1 MEKIDKGIKLISV
14 SGKPG
19 TWYRADKYH
28 IENGKIVKN
37 TPSKTTTQQSDTT
50 TDGSTNTQQSDTTT
64 DGSTN
69 TQQSDTT
76 TDDSTNTQ
84 QSDTTTADSTNA
96 NNTAKNV
103 VSNVGNVIGQA
114 FTNAAT
120 AQGINDPQTGHY
132 NRQAALSEA
141 QAAKT
146 RADEQLARQEAYRNT
161 GDRALTESAKIAEAS
176 SAANIRNNQ
185 KAMSAEMG
193 GAAAT
198 MAAAK
203 NAAVDPMQ
211 NAMALKQAGYNR
223 QDRATQLAQTA
234 TSNQTAAEG
243 QRAQATQSLELAK
256 QQVQRNA
263 QADRVAKANEEQR
276 AAELEEIKARA
287 ALQNA
292 QAGKATA
299 EQQQT
304 ETDTEAQKQE
314 QKNQAISSIDDL
326 ISKGAKVS
334 EIYSA
339 YIKTPKTDQS
349 DVLRQIVGRYGQNS
363 ANAQEFYKIWK
374 TWNTKEGWDADPNL
388 AGKWENAD
396 QYMRNTLL
404 SDKRMKIIH
413 SPIGRTLMHFY
424 NGRT

>member
-1 MEKIDKGIKLISV
+1 MEKIDKGIKLVSV
-14 SGKPG
+14 SGQPG

-37 TPSKTTTQQSDTT
+37 MPSKMTTQQSDTT
-50 TDGSTNTQQSDTTT
+50 IDNSKNAQRSDVTTN
-64 DGSTN
+64 
-69 TQQSDTT
+69 
-76 TDDSTNTQ
+76 DSTKAKNTN
-84 QSDTTTADSTNA
+84 STV
-96 NNTAKNV
+96 KNV

-176 SAANIRNNQ
+176 SAANIRNIQ

-198 MAAAK
+198 MAAAN

-263 QADRVAKANEEQR
+263 QADRVAKADEEQR
-276 AAELEEIKARA
+276 AAELEETKARA

-314 QKNQAISSIDDL
+314 QKTQAISSIDDL

-334 EIYSA
+334 DIYSA

-349 DVLRQIVGRYGQNS
+349 DVLHQIVGRYGQNS
-363 ANAQEFYKIWK
+363 ANAQEFYNIWK

>member
-14 SGKPG
+14 SGEPG
-19 TWYRADKYH
+19 TCYRADKYH

-37 TPSKTTTQQSDTT
+37 TPSKMT
-50 TDGSTNTQQSDTTT
+50 TQQSDTTT

-120 AQGINDPQTGHY
+120 AQSINDPQTGHY
-132 NRQAALSEA
+132 NRQVALSEA

-276 AAELEEIKARA
+276 AAELEETKARA

-363 ANAQEFYKIWK
+363 ANAQEFYNIWK

>member
-1 MEKIDKGIKLISV
+1 MEKIDKGIKLVSV
-14 SGKPG
+14 SGQPG

-50 TDGSTNTQQSDTTT
+50 A
-64 DGSTN
+64 
-69 TQQSDTT
+69 T

-84 QSDTTTADSTNA
+84 QSDTTAADSKNAQQSDVTTNDSTKA
-96 NNTAKNV
+96 KNTNSTVKNV

-211 NAMALKQAGYNR
+211 NAMTLKQAGYNR

-263 QADRVAKANEEQR
+263 QADRVAKADEEQR
-276 AAELEEIKARA
+276 AAELEETKARA

-334 EIYSA
+334 DIYSA

-349 DVLRQIVGRYGQNS
+349 DVLHQIVGRYGQNS
-363 ANAQEFYKIWK
+363 ANAQEFYNIWK

>member
-64 DGSTN
+64 
-69 TQQSDTT
+69 
-76 TDDSTNTQ
+76 
-84 QSDTTTADSTNA
+84 ADSTNA
-96 NNTAKNV
+96 KNTAKKV
-103 VSNVGNVIGQA
+103 VSNVGNVIGQAFTNAGNIMGQA

-304 ETDTEAQKQE
+304 ETDTETQKQE

-363 ANAQEFYKIWK
+363 ANAQEFYNIWK

>member
-37 TPSKTTTQQSDTT
+37 TPSKMTTQQSDTT

-64 DGSTN
+64 
-69 TQQSDTT
+69 
-76 TDDSTNTQ
+76 
-84 QSDTTTADSTNA
+84 ADSTNA
-96 NNTAKNV
+96 KNTAKNV

-120 AQGINDPQTGHY
+120 AQSINDPQTGHY

-256 QQVQRNA
+256 QQVQQNA
-263 QADRVAKANEEQR
+263 QADRIAKANEEQR

-304 ETDTEAQKQE
+304 ETDTETQKQE

-339 YIKTPKTDQS
+339 YIKTPKTDQN

>member
-37 TPSKTTTQQSDTT
+37 TPSKMT
-50 TDGSTNTQQSDTTT
+50 TQQSDTTT

-120 AQGINDPQTGHY
+120 AQSINDPQTGHY

-276 AAELEEIKARA
+276 AAELEETKART

>member
-1 MEKIDKGIKLISV
+1 MEKIDKGIKLVSV
-14 SGKPG
+14 SGQPG

-37 TPSKTTTQQSDTT
+37 MPSKMTTQQSDTT
-50 TDGSTNTQQSDTTT
+50 IDNSKNAQQSDATT
-64 DGSTN
+64 N
-69 TQQSDTT
+69 
-76 TDDSTNTQ
+76 DSTKAKNTN
-84 QSDTTTADSTNA
+84 STV
-96 NNTAKNV
+96 KNV

-211 NAMALKQAGYNR
+211 NAMTLKQAGYNR

-263 QADRVAKANEEQR
+263 QADRVAKADEEQR
-276 AAELEEIKARA
+276 AAELEETKARA

-334 EIYSA
+334 DIYSA

-349 DVLRQIVGRYGQNS
+349 DVLHQIVGRYGQNS
-363 ANAQEFYKIWK
+363 ANAQEFYNIWK

-413 SPIGRTLMHFY
+413 SPIGRTLLHFY

>member
-37 TPSKTTTQQSDTT
+37 TTSKMTTQQSDTT
-50 TDGSTNTQQSDTTT
+50 TDG
-64 DGSTN
+64 
-69 TQQSDTT
+69 
-76 TDDSTNTQ
+76 STNTQ

-120 AQGINDPQTGHY
+120 AQSINDPQTGHY

-276 AAELEEIKARA
+276 AAELEETKARA

-363 ANAQEFYKIWK
+363 ANAQEFYNIWK

>member
-1 MEKIDKGIKLISV
+1 MEKIDKGIKLVSV
-14 SGKPG
+14 SGQPG

-37 TPSKTTTQQSDTT
+37 APSKTTTQRSDTT
-50 TDGSTNTQQSDTTT
+50 TN
-64 DGSTN
+64 
-69 TQQSDTT
+69 
-76 TDDSTNTQ
+76 DSTKAKNTN
-84 QSDTTTADSTNA
+84 STV
-96 NNTAKNV
+96 KNV

-132 NRQAALSEA
+132 NQQAALSEA

-263 QADRVAKANEEQR
+263 QADRLAKADEEQR
-276 AAELEEIKARA
+276 AAELEETKARA

-363 ANAQEFYKIWK
+363 ANAQEFYNIWK
-374 TWNTKEGWDADPNL
+374 TWNTKEDWDANPNL
-388 AGKWENAD
+388 VGKWENAD

>member
-1 MEKIDKGIKLISV
+1 MEKIDKGIKLVSV

-37 TPSKTTTQQSDTT
+37 TPSKMTTQQSDTT
-50 TDGSTNTQQSDTTT
+50 TDSSTNIQQSDT
-64 DGSTN
+64 
-69 TQQSDTT
+69 
-76 TDDSTNTQ
+76 
-84 QSDTTTADSTNA
+84 TTTADSTNA
-96 NNTAKNV
+96 KNTNNTAKNV

-203 NAAVDPMQ
+203 NAVVDPMQ
-211 NAMALKQAGYNR
+211 NAMTLKQAGYNR

-276 AAELEEIKARA
+276 AAELEETKARA

-363 ANAQEFYKIWK
+363 ANAQEFYNIWK

-388 AGKWENAD
+388 VGKWENAD

>member
-37 TPSKTTTQQSDTT
+37 TTSKMTTQQSDTT

-76 TDDSTNTQ
+76 TDGSTNTQ

-120 AQGINDPQTGHY
+120 AQSINDPQTGHY

-276 AAELEEIKARA
+276 AAELEETKARA

-363 ANAQEFYKIWK
+363 ANAQEFYNIWK

>member
-1 MEKIDKGIKLISV
+1 MEKIDKGIKLVSV
-14 SGKPG
+14 SGQPG

-37 TPSKTTTQQSDTT
+37 MPSKMTTQQSDTT
-50 TDGSTNTQQSDTTT
+50 IDNSKNAQQSDVA
-64 DGSTN
+64 TN
-69 TQQSDTT
+69 
-76 TDDSTNTQ
+76 DSTKAKNTN
-84 QSDTTTADSTNA
+84 STV
-96 NNTAKNV
+96 KNV

-211 NAMALKQAGYNR
+211 NAMTLKQAGYNR

-263 QADRVAKANEEQR
+263 QANRVAKADEEQR
-276 AAELEEIKARA
+276 AAELEETKARA

-334 EIYSA
+334 DIYSA

-349 DVLRQIVGRYGQNS
+349 DVLHQIVGRYGQNS
-363 ANAQEFYKIWK
+363 ANAQEFYNIWK

>member
-1 MEKIDKGIKLISV
+1 M
-14 SGKPG
+14 
-19 TWYRADKYH
+19 
-28 IENGKIVKN
+28 
-37 TPSKTTTQQSDTT
+37 TTQQSDTT

-276 AAELEEIKARA
+276 AAELEETKARA

>member
-1 MEKIDKGIKLISV
+1 MEKIDKGIKLVSV
-14 SGKPG
+14 SGQPG

-37 TPSKTTTQQSDTT
+37 MPSKMTTQQSDTT
-50 TDGSTNTQQSDTTT
+50 INDSKNAQQSDVTTNN
-64 DGSTN
+64 STKAKN
-69 TQQSDTT
+69 TN
-76 TDDSTNTQ
+76 STV
-84 QSDTTTADSTNA
+84 
-96 NNTAKNV
+96 KNV

-176 SAANIRNNQ
+176 SAANIRNIQ

-203 NAAVDPMQ
+203 NAVVDPMQ

-263 QADRVAKANEEQR
+263 QADRVAKADEEQR
-276 AAELEEIKARA
+276 AAELEETKARA

-334 EIYSA
+334 DIYSA

-363 ANAQEFYKIWK
+363 ANAQEFYNIWK
-374 TWNTKEGWDADPNL
+374 TWNTKEDWDADPNL

-404 SDKRMKIIH
+404 SDKRMKLIH

>member
-69 TQQSDTT
+69 
-76 TDDSTNTQ
+76 
-84 QSDTTTADSTNA
+84 AK
-96 NNTAKNV
+96 NTAKKV
-103 VSNVGNVIGQA
+103 VSNVGNVIGQAFTNAGNIMGQA

-304 ETDTEAQKQE
+304 ETDTETQKQE

>member
-37 TPSKTTTQQSDTT
+37 TPSKMTTQQSDIT
-50 TDGSTNTQQSDTTT
+50 TDGSTNTQQSDI
-64 DGSTN
+64 
-69 TQQSDTT
+69 
-76 TDDSTNTQ
+76 
-84 QSDTTTADSTNA
+84 TTADSTNA
-96 NNTAKNV
+96 KNTNSTAKNV

-211 NAMALKQAGYNR
+211 NAMTLKQAGYNR

-276 AAELEEIKARA
+276 AAELEETKARA

-349 DVLRQIVGRYGQNS
+349 DVLHQIVGRYGQNS
-363 ANAQEFYKIWK
+363 ANAQEFYNIWK

-388 AGKWENAD
+388 VGKWEKAD

>member
-1 MEKIDKGIKLISV
+1 MEKIDKGIKLVSV
-14 SGKPG
+14 SGQPG

-37 TPSKTTTQQSDTT
+37 TPSKMTTQQSDTT
-50 TDGSTNTQQSDTTT
+50 IDDSKNAQQSDTTT
-64 DGSTN
+64 N
-69 TQQSDTT
+69 
-76 TDDSTNTQ
+76 DSTKAKNTN
-84 QSDTTTADSTNA
+84 STV
-96 NNTAKNV
+96 KNV

-211 NAMALKQAGYNR
+211 NAMTLKQAGYNR

-263 QADRVAKANEEQR
+263 QADRVAKADEEQR
-276 AAELEEIKARA
+276 AAELEETKARA

-334 EIYSA
+334 DIYSA

-349 DVLRQIVGRYGQNS
+349 DVLHQIVGRYGQNS
-363 ANAQEFYKIWK
+363 ANAQEFYNIWK

>member
-37 TPSKTTTQQSDTT
+37 TPSKMT
-50 TDGSTNTQQSDTTT
+50 TQQSDTTT

-96 NNTAKNV
+96 KNTAKKV
-103 VSNVGNVIGQA
+103 VSNVGNVIGQAFTNAGNIMGQA

-276 AAELEEIKARA
+276 AAELEETKART

>member
-19 TWYRADKYH
+19 TWYRADQYH

-37 TPSKTTTQQSDTT
+37 TPSKMTTQQPDTT
-50 TDGSTNTQQSDTTT
+50 TN
-64 DGSTN
+64 
-69 TQQSDTT
+69 
-76 TDDSTNTQ
+76 DSTNTQ

-96 NNTAKNV
+96 KNTNSTAKNV

-211 NAMALKQAGYNR
+211 NVMALKQAGYNR

-276 AAELEEIKARA
+276 AAELEETKARA

-363 ANAQEFYKIWK
+363 ANAQEFYNIWK
-374 TWNTKEGWDADPNL
+374 TWNTKEGWNADPNL

>member
-19 TWYRADKYH
+19 TWYRADQYH

-37 TPSKTTTQQSDTT
+37 MPSKMTTQQSDTA
-50 TDGSTNTQQSDTTT
+50 
-64 DGSTN
+64 
-69 TQQSDTT
+69 

-84 QSDTTTADSTNA
+84 QSDTTTADSTNTKNT

-263 QADRVAKANEEQR
+263 QADRVTKADEEQR
-276 AAELEEIKARA
+276 AAELEETKARA

-363 ANAQEFYKIWK
+363 ANAQEFYNIWK

>member
-1 MEKIDKGIKLISV
+1 MEKIDKGIKLVSV

-19 TWYRADKYH
+19 TWYRADQYH

-37 TPSKTTTQQSDTT
+37 TPSKTTTQQADATAVNE
-50 TDGSTNTQQSDTTT
+50 GVNPTNKQAKNS
-64 DGSTN
+64 
-69 TQQSDTT
+69 
-76 TDDSTNTQ
+76 
-84 QSDTTTADSTNA
+84 
-96 NNTAKNV
+96 TAKNV
-103 VSNVGNVIGQA
+103 VSNVGNIVGQA

-120 AQGINDPQTGHY
+120 VQGINDPQTGHY

-263 QADRVAKANEEQR
+263 QADRVAKADEEQR
-276 AAELEEIKARA
+276 AAELEETKARA

-299 EQQQT
+299 EQEATTIGT
-304 ETDTEAQKQE
+304 EVQKQE
-314 QKNQAISSIDDL
+314 QTKQALSNIDELLAKNADIPTL
-326 ISKGAKVS
+326 
-334 EIYSA
+334 YTA
-339 YIKTPKTDQS
+339 YIRTPAADQNS
-349 DVLRQIVGRYGQNS
+349 VLRQIVGHFGQNS
-363 ANAQEFYKIWK
+363 QKAQEFYNRWK
-374 TWNTKEGWDADPNL
+374 SNNTKEGWDADPNL

-396 QYMRNTLL
+396 NAMRNTLL
-404 SDKRMKIIH
+404 SDERMKIIH

>member
-1 MEKIDKGIKLISV
+1 MEKIDKGIKLVSV

-19 TWYRADKYH
+19 TWYRADQYH

-37 TPSKTTTQQSDTT
+37 TPSQTTTQQADATAVNE
-50 TDGSTNTQQSDTTT
+50 GVNPTNKQAKNS
-64 DGSTN
+64 
-69 TQQSDTT
+69 
-76 TDDSTNTQ
+76 
-84 QSDTTTADSTNA
+84 
-96 NNTAKNV
+96 TAKNV

-211 NAMALKQAGYNR
+211 NAMTLKQAGYNR

-263 QADRVAKANEEQR
+263 QADRVAKADEEQR
-276 AAELEEIKARA
+276 AAELEETKARA

-299 EQQQT
+299 EQEATTIGT
-304 ETDTEAQKQE
+304 EVQKQE
-314 QKNQAISSIDDL
+314 QTKQALSNIDELLAKNADIPTL
-326 ISKGAKVS
+326 
-334 EIYSA
+334 YTA
-339 YIKTPKTDQS
+339 YIRTPAADQNS
-349 DVLRQIVGRYGQNS
+349 VLRQIVGHFGQNS
-363 ANAQEFYKIWK
+363 QKAQEFYNRWK
-374 TWNTKEGWDADPNL
+374 SNNTKEGWDADPNL

-396 QYMRNTLL
+396 NAMRNTLL
-404 SDKRMKIIH
+404 SDERMKIIH

>member
-28 IENGKIVKN
+28 IENGKIFKN

-50 TDGSTNTQQSDTTT
+50 TA
-64 DGSTN
+64 
-69 TQQSDTT
+69 
-76 TDDSTNTQ
+76 DSTNTQ
-84 QSDTTTADSTNA
+84 QSDTTTADSTNT

-120 AQGINDPQTGHY
+120 AQSINDPQTGHY

-276 AAELEEIKARA
+276 AAEVEETKARA

-334 EIYSA
+334 EVYSA

>member
-37 TPSKTTTQQSDTT
+37 APSKTTTQQSDTT

-69 TQQSDTT
+69 AKN
-76 TDDSTNTQ
+76 TN
-84 QSDTTTADSTNA
+84 S
-96 NNTAKNV
+96 TAKNV

-276 AAELEEIKARA
+276 AAELEETKARA

-339 YIKTPKTDQS
+339 YIKTPKTDQN

-363 ANAQEFYKIWK
+363 ANAQEFYNIWK

-404 SDKRMKIIH
+404 SDRRMKIIH

-424 NGRT
+424 KGRT

>member
-37 TPSKTTTQQSDTT
+37 MPSKMTTQQSDAT
-50 TDGSTNTQQSDTTT
+50 TDG
-64 DGSTN
+64 
-69 TQQSDTT
+69 
-76 TDDSTNTQ
+76 STNTQ
-84 QSDTTTADSTNA
+84 QSDTTTADSTNTK
-96 NNTAKNV
+96 NTNSTAKNV

-146 RADEQLARQEAYRNT
+146 RADEQLARQETYRNT

-203 NAAVDPMQ
+203 NVAVDPMQ

-276 AAELEEIKARA
+276 AAELEETKARA

-304 ETDTEAQKQE
+304 ENDTEAQKQE

-326 ISKGAKVS
+326 INKGAKVS

-349 DVLRQIVGRYGQNS
+349 DVLRQIVGHYGQNS
-363 ANAQEFYKIWK
+363 ANAQEFYNIWK

>member
-1 MEKIDKGIKLISV
+1 MEKIDKGIKLVSV
-14 SGKPG
+14 SGQPG

-50 TDGSTNTQQSDTTT
+50 A
-64 DGSTN
+64 
-69 TQQSDTT
+69 T

-84 QSDTTTADSTNA
+84 QSDTTAADSKNAQQSDATTNDSTKA
-96 NNTAKNV
+96 KNTNSTVKNV

-211 NAMALKQAGYNR
+211 NAMTLKQAGYNR

-263 QADRVAKANEEQR
+263 QADRVAKADEEQR
-276 AAELEEIKARA
+276 AAELEETKARA

-334 EIYSA
+334 DIYSA

-349 DVLRQIVGRYGQNS
+349 DVLHQIVGRYGQNS
-363 ANAQEFYKIWK
+363 ANAQEFYNIWK

>member
-37 TPSKTTTQQSDTT
+37 TPSKMTTQQSDTT

-64 DGSTN
+64 A
-69 TQQSDTT
+69 
-76 TDDSTNTQ
+76 DSTNT
-84 QSDTTTADSTNA
+84 

-120 AQGINDPQTGHY
+120 AQSINDPQTGHY

-276 AAELEEIKARA
+276 AAELEETKARA

>member
-37 TPSKTTTQQSDTT
+37 TPSKMTTQQSDTT
-50 TDGSTNTQQSDTTT
+50 TDG
-64 DGSTN
+64 
-69 TQQSDTT
+69 
-76 TDDSTNTQ
+76 STNTQ

-120 AQGINDPQTGHY
+120 AQSINDPQTGHY

-304 ETDTEAQKQE
+304 ETDTETQKQE

-334 EIYSA
+334 EVYSA

>member
-1 MEKIDKGIKLISV
+1 MEKIDKGIKLVSV
-14 SGKPG
+14 SGQPG

-37 TPSKTTTQQSDTT
+37 MPSKMTTQQSDTT
-50 TDGSTNTQQSDTTT
+50 IDNSKNAQQSDVTT
-64 DGSTN
+64 N
-69 TQQSDTT
+69 
-76 TDDSTNTQ
+76 DSTKAKNTN
-84 QSDTTTADSTNA
+84 STV
-96 NNTAKNV
+96 KNV

-211 NAMALKQAGYNR
+211 NAMTLKQAGYNR

-263 QADRVAKANEEQR
+263 QADRVAKADEEQR
-276 AAELEEIKARA
+276 AAELEETKARA

-334 EIYSA
+334 DIYSA

-349 DVLRQIVGRYGQNS
+349 DVLHQIVGRYGQNS
-363 ANAQEFYKIWK
+363 ANAQEFYNIWK

>member
-1 MEKIDKGIKLISV
+1 MEKIDKGIKLVSV
-14 SGKPG
+14 SGQPG

-37 TPSKTTTQQSDTT
+37 MPSKMTTQQSDTT
-50 TDGSTNTQQSDTTT
+50 IDNSKNAQQSDVTT
-64 DGSTN
+64 N
-69 TQQSDTT
+69 
-76 TDDSTNTQ
+76 DSTKAKNTN
-84 QSDTTTADSTNA
+84 STV
-96 NNTAKNV
+96 KNV

-263 QADRVAKANEEQR
+263 QADRVAKADEEQR
-276 AAELEEIKARA
+276 AAELEETKARA

-334 EIYSA
+334 DVYSA

-349 DVLRQIVGRYGQNS
+349 DVLHQIVGRYGQNS
-363 ANAQEFYKIWK
+363 ANAQEFYNIWK

-413 SPIGRTLMHFY
+413 SPIGRTLIHFY

>member
-1 MEKIDKGIKLISV
+1 MEKIDKGIKLVSV
-14 SGKPG
+14 SGQPG

-37 TPSKTTTQQSDTT
+37 MPSKMTTQQSDTT
-50 TDGSTNTQQSDTTT
+50 IDNSKNAQQSDVTT
-64 DGSTN
+64 N
-69 TQQSDTT
+69 
-76 TDDSTNTQ
+76 DSTKAKNTN
-84 QSDTTTADSTNA
+84 STV
-96 NNTAKNV
+96 KNV

-263 QADRVAKANEEQR
+263 QANRVAKADEEQR
-276 AAELEEIKARA
+276 AAELEETKARA

-334 EIYSA
+334 DIYSA

-349 DVLRQIVGRYGQNS
+349 DVLHQIVGRYGQNS
-363 ANAQEFYKIWK
+363 ANAQEFYNIWK

>member
-37 TPSKTTTQQSDTT
+37 APSKTTTQQSDTT

-64 DGSTN
+64 NAKNTKNTN
-69 TQQSDTT
+69 S
-76 TDDSTNTQ
+76 
-84 QSDTTTADSTNA
+84 
-96 NNTAKNV
+96 TAKNV

-211 NAMALKQAGYNR
+211 NAMTLKQAGYNR

-263 QADRVAKANEEQR
+263 QADRVAKADEEQR
-276 AAELEEIKARA
+276 AAELEETKARA

-299 EQQQT
+299 EQEATTIGT
-304 ETDTEAQKQE
+304 EVQKQE
-314 QKNQAISSIDDL
+314 QTKQALSNIDELLAKNADIPTL
-326 ISKGAKVS
+326 
-334 EIYSA
+334 YTA
-339 YIKTPKTDQS
+339 YIKTPAADQNS
-349 DVLRQIVGRYGQNS
+349 VLRQIVGHFGQNS
-363 ANAQEFYKIWK
+363 QKAQEFYNRWK
-374 TWNTKEGWDADPNL
+374 SNNTKEGWDADPNL

-396 QYMRNTLL
+396 NAMRSVLL
-404 SDKRMKIIH
+404 SDERTKIIH

>member
-1 MEKIDKGIKLISV
+1 MEKIDKGIKLVSV

-37 TPSKTTTQQSDTT
+37 APSKTTTQQSDTT
-50 TDGSTNTQQSDTTT
+50 TDDSTNAQQSDTTT
-64 DGSTN
+64 NAKNTN
-69 TQQSDTT
+69 S
-76 TDDSTNTQ
+76 
-84 QSDTTTADSTNA
+84 
-96 NNTAKNV
+96 TAKNV

-203 NAAVDPMQ
+203 NAVVDPMQ
-211 NAMALKQAGYNR
+211 NAMTLKQAGYNR

-263 QADRVAKANEEQR
+263 QADRVAKADEEQR
-276 AAELEEIKARA
+276 AAELEETKARA

-299 EQQQT
+299 EQEATTIGT
-304 ETDTEAQKQE
+304 EVQKQE
-314 QKNQAISSIDDL
+314 QTKQALSNIDELLAKNADIPTL
-326 ISKGAKVS
+326 
-334 EIYSA
+334 YTA
-339 YIKTPKTDQS
+339 YIRTPAADQNS
-349 DVLRQIVGRYGQNS
+349 VLRQIVGHFGQNS
-363 ANAQEFYKIWK
+363 QKAQEFYNRWK
-374 TWNTKEGWDADPNL
+374 SNNTKEGWDADPNL

-396 QYMRNTLL
+396 NAMRNTLL
-404 SDKRMKIIH
+404 SDERTKIIH

>member
-37 TPSKTTTQQSDTT
+37 TPSKMTTQQSDTT
-50 TDGSTNTQQSDTTT
+50 TDG
-64 DGSTN
+64 
-69 TQQSDTT
+69 
-76 TDDSTNTQ
+76 STNTQ

-120 AQGINDPQTGHY
+120 AQSINDPQTGHY

-211 NAMALKQAGYNR
+211 NAMTLKQAGYNR

-276 AAELEEIKARA
+276 AAELEKTKARA

-363 ANAQEFYKIWK
+363 ANAQEFYNIWK

>member
-37 TPSKTTTQQSDTT
+37 TPSKMT
-50 TDGSTNTQQSDTTT
+50 TQQSDTTT

-256 QQVQRNA
+256 QQVQQNA

-276 AAELEEIKARA
+276 AAELEETKARA

-326 ISKGAKVS
+326 ISKGANVS

>member
-37 TPSKTTTQQSDTT
+37 TPSKMTTQQSNTT
-50 TDGSTNTQQSDTTT
+50 TDG
-64 DGSTN
+64 
-69 TQQSDTT
+69 
-76 TDDSTNTQ
+76 STNTQ

-96 NNTAKNV
+96 KNTNSTAKNV

-276 AAELEEIKARA
+276 AAELEETKARA

-363 ANAQEFYKIWK
+363 ANAQEFYNIWK

-404 SDKRMKIIH
+404 SDRRMKIIH

>member
-1 MEKIDKGIKLISV
+1 MEKIDKGIKLVSV

-19 TWYRADKYH
+19 TWYRADQYH

-37 TPSKTTTQQSDTT
+37 TPSKTTTQQADATAVNEGVNPT
-50 TDGSTNTQQSDTTT
+50 NKQTKNST
-64 DGSTN
+64 
-69 TQQSDTT
+69 
-76 TDDSTNTQ
+76 
-84 QSDTTTADSTNA
+84 AR
-96 NNTAKNV
+96 NV
-103 VSNVGNVIGQA
+103 VSNVGNIVGQA

-120 AQGINDPQTGHY
+120 VQGVNDPQTGHY

-211 NAMALKQAGYNR
+211 NAMTLKQAGYNR

-263 QADRVAKANEEQR
+263 QADRVAKADEEQR
-276 AAELEEIKARA
+276 AAELEETKARA

-304 ETDTEAQKQE
+304 ETDTENQKQE

-334 EIYSA
+334 DIYSA

-363 ANAQEFYKIWK
+363 ANAQEFYNIWK

-388 AGKWENAD
+388 VGKWENAD

>member
-1 MEKIDKGIKLISV
+1 MEKIDKGIKLVSV
-14 SGKPG
+14 SGQPG

-37 TPSKTTTQQSDTT
+37 MPSKMTTQQSDTT
-50 TDGSTNTQQSDTTT
+50 IDNSKNAQQSDVTTNDFT
-64 DGSTN
+64 KAKNTNSTV
-69 TQQSDTT
+69 
-76 TDDSTNTQ
+76 
-84 QSDTTTADSTNA
+84 
-96 NNTAKNV
+96 KNV

-263 QADRVAKANEEQR
+263 QADRVAKADEEQR
-276 AAELEEIKARA
+276 AAELEETKARA

-334 EIYSA
+334 DIYSA

-349 DVLRQIVGRYGQNS
+349 DVLHQIVGRYGQNS
-363 ANAQEFYKIWK
+363 ANAQEFYNIWK
-374 TWNTKEGWDADPNL
+374 TWNTKEGWDANPNL

-404 SDKRMKIIH
+404 SDKRMKLIH